1 MVPTHHSGYH
11 TCSIFSL
18 FRQAAMRHF
27 EFSAEVLDIVRHE
40 RYHHPHP
47 RVQQKMEVI
56 WLKSQGL
63 THDTIARLA
72 GLSRRSV
79 QRYLDEYHEGGIDAL
94 YELRWEGKH
103 CPLDDYRTSL
113 EEYFIEHPPRTTREA
128 RDAIERLTGIRR
140 SLTQVRA
147 FLKKNSVSPGGRR
160 ERFRGKRT
168 PMSRRS
174 S

>member
-1 MVPTHHSGYH
+1 
-11 TCSIFSL
+11 
-18 FRQAAMRHF
+18 MRDF
-27 EFSAEVLDIVRHE
+27 AFPPDVLDIVRHE

-63 THDTIARLA
+63 THDAIAQLA

-79 QRYLDEYHEGGIDAL
+79 QRYLDEYLDGGIDRL
-94 YELRWEGKH
+94 YEIRWKGKH

-113 EEYFIEHPPRTTREA
+113 EEYFVEHPPRTVREA

-140 SLTQVRA
+140 GLTQVRI
-147 FLKKNSVSPGGRR
+147 FLKKKSASPGGRPGR
-160 ERFRGKRT
+160 SRARPT
-168 PMSRRS
+168 PAS
-174 S
+174 SPGS

>member
-1 MVPTHHSGYH
+1 
-11 TCSIFSL
+11 
-18 FRQAAMRHF
+18 MRDFHF
-27 EFSAEVLDIVRHE
+27 PPDVLDIVRHE

-63 THDTIARLA
+63 THDAIGRLA

-79 QRYLDEYHEGGIDAL
+79 QRYLDEYLDGGIDRL
-94 YELRWEGKH
+94 YELRWKGKH

-113 EEYFIEHPPRTTREA
+113 EEYFVEHPPRTTREA

-140 SLTQVRA
+140 SLTQVRL
-147 FLKKNSVSPGGRR
+147 FLKKKSGSPGGKR
-160 ERFRGKRT
+160 ERSRARPT
-168 PMSRRS
+168 PAS
-174 S
+174 SPGS